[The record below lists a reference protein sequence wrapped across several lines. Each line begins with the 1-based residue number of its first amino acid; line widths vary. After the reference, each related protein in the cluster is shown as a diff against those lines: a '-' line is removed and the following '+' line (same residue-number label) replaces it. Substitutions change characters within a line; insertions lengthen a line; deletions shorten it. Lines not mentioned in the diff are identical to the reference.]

1 MNKYNTVFCSADI
14 LLPAFSS
21 DPERMRKWSVIA
33 CDQFTSEPSYWEECR
48 REIGDAPS
56 TIRYIMPEAYLGTP
70 DEAAHAETVRKAM
83 ESFDPR
89 NMRQIDGFVCV
100 ERTLPDGS
108 VRRGIVGAVDLEGY
122 DYGEG
127 SSSPVRA
134 TEGTVLERIPPRQK
148 IRAEAK
154 AEFPHVLVL
163 ADDRVGLFDAIRRMT
178 GALLYDFDLMRGGG
192 HIRGYAV
199 TGFEADCLS
208 RKIAEYERSMD
219 GLVYAV
225 GDGNHSLAAAK
236 AHWETVKRET
246 GASEHPA
253 RYALCELT
261 PIGDDSLRF
270 EPIYRIVR
278 GCDTKELLSE
288 LDKISSPNAAGEPF
302 TVVTTHGKEERRFE
316 PSPED
321 SAVTLTVGI
330 VQRFIDRYLA
340 AHPGTSC
347 DYIHGENALRA
358 LSAEPDTVGFLFGGM
373 DKEDLFPYVKR
384 YGKLPRKTFSMGEAE
399 SKRYYLEA
407 RSIVSPGE

>member
-1 MNKYNTVFCSADI
+1 MNKYNTVFSSADI

-21 DPERMRKWSVIA
+21 DPGKMRKWSVIA
-33 CDQFTSEPSYWEECR
+33 CDQFTSEPAYWSACR
-48 REIGDAPS
+48 EEIGGAPS
-56 TIRYIMPEAYLGTP
+56 TLRFIMPEAYLGTP
-70 DEAAHAETVRKAM
+70 DEAAQSETVREAM

-89 NMRQIDGFVCV
+89 NMRRIDGFVYT
-100 ERTLPDGS
+100 ERSLPDGS

-122 DYGEG
+122 DYAAD

-134 TEGTVLERIPPRQK
+134 TEGTVLERIPPRQR

-163 ADDRVGLFDAIRRMT
+163 ADDRIGLFDEAHAVA
-178 GALLYDFDLMRGGG
+178 GSLLYDFDLMQGGG

-199 TGFEADCLS
+199 NGFAAERLS
-208 RKIAEYERSMD
+208 RRIAEYERSMD

-236 AHWETVKRET
+236 AHWETVKREI
-246 GASEHPA
+246 GSQDHPA
-253 RYALCELT
+253 RYALCEIT
-261 PIGDDSLRF
+261 PIGDESLRF

-278 GCDTKELLSE
+278 GCGTEELMEE
-288 LDKISSPNAAGEPF
+288 LRSVSSPDGAGQPF
-302 TVVTTHGKEERRFE
+302 TVVTAKGRAELRFSD
-316 PSPED
+316 PAD
-321 SAVTLTVGI
+321 GLTVRS
-330 VQRFIDRYLA
+330 VQRFIDRFLA

-347 DYIHGENALRA
+347 DYIHGERSLLTLA
-358 LSAEPDTVGFLFGGM
+358 SEPDTAGFLFGGM
-373 DKEDLFPYVKR
+373 DKNELFPYVKA

-407 RSIVSPGE
+407 RSIVR